1 MGFGCNAAGVVGC
14 RIIDSKR
21 ERLLAILTN
30 SLVPCNGRFPALITV
45 ISIFMVSSATLST
58 IYSTL
63 FLTASVILG
72 IVGTFIVTKFLSVTL
87 LKGTPSSYILE
98 MPPYRK
104 PNIGQIL
111 VRSIFDR
118 TLFVLLRAV
127 TVALPAG
134 IIIWSLNT
142 ITISDITLLNYCT
155 KFLDPFATLIGLD
168 GVLLTAFILGIP
180 ANEIVLPIALMLY
193 SGNEYLTEISSISIA
208 KEIFTANGWTP
219 ITAIC
224 TVIFILFHWPCSTT
238 LMTIKKETGSLKW
251 TILSL
256 IIPTILGMLTCFSL
270 KFIYDMLSL
279 HLF

>member
-1 MGFGCNAAGVVGC
+1 
-14 RIIDSKR
+14 
-21 ERLLAILTN
+21 
-30 SLVPCNGRFPALITV
+30 
-45 ISIFMVSSATLST
+45 
-58 IYSTL
+58 
-63 FLTASVILG
+63 
-72 IVGTFIVTKFLSVTL
+72 
-87 LKGTPSSYILE
+87 

-104 PNIGQIL
+104 PNIGQIV

-134 IIIWSLNT
+134 IIIWLLNT
-142 ITISDITLLNYCT
+142 ITVSNITLLNYCT
-155 KFLDPFATLIGLD
+155 AFLDPIASLIGLD
-168 GVLLTAFILGIP
+168 GVLLSAFILGIP
-180 ANEIVLPIALMLY
+180 ANEIVLPIAIMLY
-193 SGNEYLTEISSISIA
+193 SGSGYLTEISSISA
-208 KEIFTANGWTP
+208 AREIFIANGWTP

-224 TVIFILFHWPCSTT
+224 TVVFILFHWPCSTT

-256 IIPTILGMLTCFSL
+256 IIPTALGMLTCVSL